1 MTESKTL
8 PFKYILDIFAD
19 YEAEVS
25 ESLNAIKVQGNGEA
39 ID

>member
-1 MTESKTL
+1 MTMKMT
-8 PFKYILDIFAD
+8 LDIFAD